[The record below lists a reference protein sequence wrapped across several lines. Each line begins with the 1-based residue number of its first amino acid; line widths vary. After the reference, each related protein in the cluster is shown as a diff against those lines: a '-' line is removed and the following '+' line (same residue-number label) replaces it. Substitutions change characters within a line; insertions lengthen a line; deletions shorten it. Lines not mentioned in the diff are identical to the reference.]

1 MNLILVYDLLN
12 VYLNSILKHFI
23 EDFSLMFIRI
33 LVYGVCVCVCVCV
46 SSSSFGIRVIL
57 ALQNKFG
64 GIYSYFME

>member
-33 LVYGVCVCVCVCV
+33 LVYGVCVCVCV
-46 SSSSFGIRVIL
+46 SSSSFGIRVTL